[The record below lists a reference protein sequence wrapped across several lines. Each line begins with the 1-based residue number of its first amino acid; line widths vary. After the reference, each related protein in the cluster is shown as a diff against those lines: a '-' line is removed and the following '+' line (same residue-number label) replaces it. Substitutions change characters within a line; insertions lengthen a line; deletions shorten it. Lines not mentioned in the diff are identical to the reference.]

1 MDDMDEIVQEFL
13 VESHENLDQLDQ
25 DLVALESQPG
35 SRDLLSSIFRTVHTI
50 KGTSGFLGLDALE
63 SVSHV
68 GEGLLSELRDGK
80 RTMTPTITD
89 VLLGL
94 VDTIR
99 AMLASIEAGDGDAA
113 VDATHVREAI
123 TSILENGDAPEAR
136 SGPEVCSGS
145 EEQSVPARDDAQNA
159 PTESAPAS
167 TGSESLPYAATE
179 PVENAVVEP
188 VESAAVPIPE
198 PPLAQTSTEP
208 TAAKI
213 VTSAE
218 VLAPTPAQNPAAI
231 PASAAGRRPAAPSSP
246 EHHEGDDH
254 PTIRSAADSSVRV
267 DVGLL
272 DALMRQVGELV
283 LVRNQIERLIE
294 QDQNIDLQRAGQSL
308 NLISSELQE
317 GVMKTRMQPIDHVWS
332 KMPRVV
338 RDLSKSLG
346 REIHLVMEGRET
358 EVDRSLLEA
367 VKDPL
372 THLVRNAIDHGI
384 ETPDKRVAAGKSPV
398 GTVTLRAYHAGGQ
411 VVVEISDDG
420 KGIDPDAVLA
430 TGIRRGVV
438 TEEVAPKLS
447 TSEIFDLLFQPGF
460 STAEKVT
467 NVSGRGV
474 GMDVVRSKV
483 ESIGGTVDVDS
494 RLGSGTTWRLRIP
507 LTLAIMPALTVECGS
522 EVFAVAQVNL
532 LELVAI
538 ENRDDD
544 AHVEYVGSAPVYR
557 LRGTLLPLVSLAE
570 VLGLEPGTG
579 AAVIAVIQV
588 DEHRFGLIV
597 DRVINT
603 EEIVVKALSG
613 RIKQIGL
620 YSGAT
625 VLGDGNVALI
635 LDVQAVARRALSNEI
650 GDLIRV
656 RAAAIAA
663 ETGPERQ
670 EQLLVVAIGDGRRV
684 ALPLDAVTR
693 LARMP
698 ANKVERVGH
707 REVIQ
712 YRGNLLPLVRLDQIL
727 GAFTA
732 DEPEEML
739 VVVLRGS
746 HDEQLSVVVAEI
758 VDIVDHDPGARS
770 ELDDAG
776 LLGSTVVGDRVTELL
791 DIDSLIT
798 STVPMKM
805 ARMGDFDMEMAGV

>member
-1 MDDMDEIVQEFL
+1 MSAGCARSDNMEVPPVDDMDEIVQEFL

-63 SVSHV
+63 SVSHA
-68 GEGLLSELRDGK
+68 GEGLLSELRDGI
-80 RTMTPTITD
+80 RTMTPATTD
-89 VLLGL
+89 VLLSL

-99 AMLASIEAGDGDAA
+99 AMLASIESGDGDAA
-113 VDATHVREAI
+113 VDSSAVRAAI
-123 TSILENGDAPEAR
+123 ASILQGEEGPPHQLEGEFHQQPRNSEPKLDADVVAAAEP
-136 SGPEVCSGS
+136 S
-145 EEQSVPARDDAQNA
+145 ETGRPIAPDAD
-159 PTESAPAS
+159 
-167 TGSESLPYAATE
+167 ESLTDLSP
-179 PVENAVVEP
+179 AV
-188 VESAAVPIPE
+188 S
-198 PPLAQTSTEP
+198 AQTP
-208 TAAKI
+208 ATADN
-213 VTSAE
+213 SE
-218 VLAPTPAQNPAAI
+218 H
-231 PASAAGRRPAAPSSP
+231 AG
-246 EHHEGDDH
+246 EDH
-254 PTIRSAADSSVRV
+254 PAVRSAADSSVRV

-294 QDQNIDLQRAGQSL
+294 LDQNIDLQRAGQSL

-317 GVMKTRMQPIDHVWS
+317 GVMKTRMQPIDHLWS

-338 RDLSKSLG
+338 RDLSKALG
-346 REIHLVMEGRET
+346 RETHLVMEGRET
-358 EVDRSLLEA
+358 ELDRSLLEA

-372 THLVRNAIDHGI
+372 THLVRNAVDHGI
-384 ETPDKRVAAGKSPV
+384 ETPAKRVAAGKSPV
-398 GTVTLRAYHAGGQ
+398 GTVTLSAYHAGGQ

-420 KGIDPDAVLA
+420 KGIDPDAVAATAIKRSILTPELA
-430 TGIRRGVV
+430 R
-438 TEEVAPKLS
+438 KLS

-494 RLGSGTTWRLRIP
+494 RLGEGTTWRLRIP
-507 LTLAIMPALTVECGS
+507 LTLAIMPALTVECGD

-538 ENRDDD
+538 QDRDDD

-557 LRGTLLPLVSLAE
+557 LRGALLPIVSLAE

-579 AAVIAVIQV
+579 AAVIAVIQA
-588 DEHRFGLIV
+588 DEHRFGLMV

-635 LDVQAVARRALSNEI
+635 LDVQAVARRALAGEV

-656 RAAAIAA
+656 RAAAVAA
-663 ETGPERQ
+663 EAAQVEQ

-693 LARMP
+693 LERMP
-698 ANKVERVGH
+698 AARIEHVGH

-712 YRGNLLPLVRLDQIL
+712 YRGDLLPLARLDRIL
-727 GAFTA
+727 GSFGG
-732 DEPEEML
+732 DEPEDML
-739 VVVLRGS
+739 VVVLRGT
-746 HDEQLSVVVAEI
+746 HGEQLAVVVAQI
-758 VDIVDHDPGARS
+758 LDIVEHDPGARS
-770 ELDDAG
+770 ELDDTG
-776 LLGSTVVGDRVTELL
+776 LLGSTVVSERVTELL
-791 DIDSLIT
+791 DVDSLIA
-798 STVPMKM
+798 SM
-805 ARMGDFDMEMAGV
+805 AAMRTANAGGLEMVGI